1 MFPEV
6 DSTEIEAEIKAAV
19 LEKFFIDQTSVASR
33 LCNIPKLDHAP
44 EPSQQVSAC
53 LSMLGHNDNL
63 DSDDLHSR
71 VDSHQTSAI
80 LNDESYGIGFSS
92 TVAAPPEQ
100 NQPDSACPSMI
111 GQKDNP
117 DFGDLPEIGPQSTDA
132 ALPEP
137 GQPASACLS
146 MLGQNGIPDSDD
158 FHSRV
163 DSHQTS
169 ALLNDELYGIGFQS
183 TAAALPERDQP
194 DSTCPSLISQ
204 RGNLDSAHL
213 PEILPQSTNAALPGP
228 GQPASACLSM
238 LGQNGNQDSD
248 DFHSHVDSHQTSA
261 LLNEAA
267 AILTPKSPGMPS
279 EETGQTNLIRSE
291 SERSLDSAF
300 FSGLISSSISD
311 LNLEENST
319 GSA

>member
-19 LEKFFIDQTSVASR
+19 LEKFFIDQTSVTSKFW
-33 LCNIPKLDHAP
+33 NIPGLDHAP
-44 EPSQQVSAC
+44 EPSQPLSAC
-53 LSMLGHNDNL
+53 PLMIGQIGNS
-63 DSDDLHSR
+63 DSNE
-71 VDSHQTSAI
+71 SH
-80 LNDESYGIGFSS
+80 GIGFQS
-92 TVAAPPEQ
+92 TIAAPS
-100 NQPDSACPSMI
+100 D
-111 GQKDNP
+111 
-117 DFGDLPEIGPQSTDA
+117 
-132 ALPEP
+132 P

-146 MLGQNGIPDSDD
+146 MLGHNDNQDSDD

-163 DSHQTS
+163 DSHQTR
-169 ALLNDELYGIGFQS
+169 ALLNDESYGIGFQS

-204 RGNLDSAHL
+204 RGNLDSGHL

-238 LGQNGNQDSD
+238 RGQNGNQDSD

-291 SERSLDSAF
+291 SERSFDSAF